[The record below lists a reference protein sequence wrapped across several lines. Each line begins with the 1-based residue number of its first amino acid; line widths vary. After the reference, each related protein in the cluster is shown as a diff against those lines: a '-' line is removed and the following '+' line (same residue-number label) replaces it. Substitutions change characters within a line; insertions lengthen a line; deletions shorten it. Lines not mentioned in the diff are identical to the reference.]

1 MLKAVIIDDERE
13 AIDSLTFDVENY
25 CPDIKLIGTS
35 QSIDEGYVLIKE
47 YSPDIVFLDIDL
59 GKNTGF
65 DLVTRLKENELFDQT
80 NVIFTTGFNQ
90 FAIKALKN
98 KAFDYLVKPVDP
110 DELVDS
116 IERLKEELANTS
128 TEQSTKF
135 KKVNFDQSGSL
146 TLNTQEK
153 VYVCK
158 YKEIVRC
165 QSERNYTKFYM
176 SSGKSILVS
185 KTLGEYADRLEQNG
199 FFRPHKAHVINL
211 SFVDSYI
218 KQDGGYILMT
228 DESTVP
234 LSKNKKEEF
243 FAVLNRN

>member
-13 AIDSLTFDVENY
+13 AIDSLIFDVENY
-25 CPDIKLIGTS
+25 CSDIKLIGTS
-35 QSIDEGYVLIKE
+35 QNIDEGFILIKE
-47 YSPDIVFLDIDL
+47 YNPDVVFLDIDL

-65 DLVTRLKENELFDQT
+65 DLVTRLKENGLFDKT
-80 NVIFTTGFNQ
+80 KVIFTTGFNQ

-98 KAFDYLVKPVDP
+98 NAFDYLVKPVDP

-116 IERLKEELANTS
+116 INRLKEELSKTDS
-128 TEQSTKF
+128 G
-135 KKVNFDQSGSL
+135 KKSIVNYEQSGSI

-176 SSGKSILVS
+176 SNGKSILVS

-199 FFRPHKAHVINL
+199 FYRPHKAHVINL
-211 SFVDSYI
+211 TYVDSFI

-228 DESTVP
+228 DDSTVP
-234 LSKNKKEEF
+234 LSKNRKEDF
-243 FAVLNRN
+243 FSVLNRN